1 VASYE
6 ASIKVLVEAQ
16 QAFRAIQKLENKL
29 KNIQDKATKAQIKA
43 QITESAQD
51 VRRAERK
58 LTAQIDLNAATDLYQ
73 RRLTQINRAGGARN
87 EQQRKELAGLA
98 KIVETQGDNARI
110 VQKVATATGRI
121 LEVIRETNRVDKRS
135 NQLQSQVRAYQK
147 QIDALRDAGVA
158 ESQLR
163 KITELRNKLSD
174 QQQKKQLDLAAITK
188 DQLDRKLKILQTER
202 KLKEAT
208 EQTAAAERTKLRQQG
223 LALRSLARGIN
234 PLIRQA
240 SGLGGPAQ
248 QLALPNTR
256 LLGAQARGLQ
266 QIETSEERIARF
278 AERTAQAKAKSEARS
293 KPIMEANRASAAA
306 AERAAKA
313 AERTARA
320 TKATARNGG
329 RGRGRGR
336 GRGGGNVLVGAA
348 FPALFGAGPAGILGG
363 AIGEAFGPLGGV
375 VGSALG
381 APVDA
386 FVAETIKVGQALN
399 STGSALDLVREKSLF
414 SSEQTK
420 ERAAKLEE
428 LGRVEELANLL
439 TSELVSVI
447 GNNGVTALQDLGKTT
462 DETTRLWNE
471 LTLQLS
477 ALIAGPLNGFLSIVN
492 QLLGRVTTGFRFD
505 ALLNDLEPEQRQQAE
520 NRLKELTQR
529 VGTGRSA
536 AKSQETKGIS
546 TTQAQKKVIEEF
558 AKLVPKTAQIPVT
571 SEDRKRFAVKGG
583 KGVDDESRAASEL
596 LRLNAQIT
604 AEKIRQSDIG
614 TRYRKLIFGE
624 TEGLRQQNERL
635 NKRRDL
641 QIQLVEQQR
650 AQALQR
656 NKYAENEATINKL
669 YDARIETIKGEASLT
684 EQQNLRRL
692 ELLDIEREITNQQ
705 RERAMMRELTSVD
718 RTIEQTKLRAQ
729 SPFGSDE
736 QERQLQLLD
745 QRIRREDAFQKFL
758 ERRAALEAEIR
769 RLPEQATTEIDNL
782 NQRIKRE
789 EELQVSLQ
797 QRFKTLDQLEQA
809 ELRQAQIVEKYGF
822 IADELATAMTSA
834 VQAVVTGTGTVE
846 EAFSTMFANI
856 GKAFIDMA
864 TQMMAQQ
871 LFMTV
876 IGALGGGSGFNFA
889 GGSASSGLSA
899 ANLMGGTGPLNAGL
913 FGRANGGPVTANQPY
928 IVGERGP
935 ELFIPFQ
942 RGQVVSNEDS
952 EDIMEAA
959 FQRSGGS
966 SNVSNSYGGG
976 SSNVSNSYGGG
987 SSNVSNSFQQMQ
999 MVNLPFTRTAEQAS
1013 MVAAERETAQ
1023 AISNPGPI
1031 DVRYESSVI
1040 NNVEYVSAEQH
1051 RRGMAQAA
1059 ERGRALTLEAMQNSV
1074 KFRRKGGI

>member
-1 VASYE
+1 MASYE

-320 TKATARNGG
+320 TKATARNG
-329 RGRGRGR
+329 GRGRGR

-976 SSNVSNSYGGG
+976 SSNVSNS
-987 SSNVSNSFQQMQ
+987 FQQMQ

-1013 MVAAERETAQ
+1013 VIAAEREAAQ
-1023 AISNPGPI
+1023 ALRDPGPI
-1031 DVRYESSVI
+1031 DVRYESTVI
-1040 NNVEYVSAEQH
+1040 NNTEYVTAEQH

>member
-1 VASYE
+1 MASYE

-320 TKATARNGG
+320 TKATARNG
-329 RGRGRGR
+329 GRGRGR

-976 SSNVSNSYGGG
+976 SSNVSNS
-987 SSNVSNSFQQMQ
+987 FQQMQ

>member
-1 VASYE
+1 MASYE

-976 SSNVSNSYGGG
+976 SSNVSNS
-987 SSNVSNSFQQMQ
+987 FQQMQ

>member
-1 VASYE
+1 MASYE

>member
-1 VASYE
+1 MASYE

-320 TKATARNGG
+320 TKATARNG
-329 RGRGRGR
+329 GRGRGR